1 MEEKK
6 IKGVKRHISVD
17 VLGLLICV
25 IVHGANISDR
35 KGAQFLIARSLMICP
50 IIVSVW

>member
-1 MEEKK
+1 MTERKK

-25 IVHGANISDR
+25 IVHSTGISDR
-35 KGAQFLIARSLMICP
+35 KGAQLL
-50 IIVSVW
+50 